1 MNVLVSDLVALPTP
15 AQAQDLA
22 QRRAQRLQRQQ
33 TVGEARRSLV
43 LEAARAV
50 FESQGLEGASM
61 REIAKR
67 AGYTPGALY
76 SYFESKEAI
85 YGALLE
91 ASLERLQAAVDAA
104 REPQNT
110 GKNASS
116 TAKNA
121 AKTAA
126 RHTPARNTPAQYT
139 PEETLVIKARAWFSF
154 FAQNPRD
161 LDLGFYLVHGMAPR
175 GLTTELNQALNARL
189 LAALQPCEDAMVA
202 LGLDADA
209 ARAENAALFAHG
221 VGLLLLQHTRRIKL
235 FAQQAEGLF
244 DTYLS
249 HLVAR
254 LAPQGSQA
262 QASANPPIQADQP
275 DLFGR

>member
-1 MNVLVSDLVALPTP
+1 MEVRLSELVALPNDVE
-15 AQAQDLA
+15 AQALA

-33 TVGEARRSLV
+33 TVGEARRALV
-43 LEAARAV
+43 LEAARTV
-50 FESQGLEGASM
+50 FEEQGLEGASI

-91 ASLERLQAAVDAA
+91 ASLVRLQSAVDEAKA
-104 REPQNT
+104 I
-110 GKNASS
+110 KN
-116 TAKNA
+116 NP
-121 AKTAA
+121 AKTLAVK
-126 RHTPARNTPAQYT
+126 AQ
-139 PEETLVIKARAWFSF
+139 AWFDF

-175 GLTTELNQALNARL
+175 GLTAELNQQLNDQL
-189 LAALQPCEDAMVA
+189 LAALQPCEDAMLA
-202 LGLDADA
+202 LGLDAAA

-235 FAQQAEGLF
+235 FAQQPAWLF
-244 DTYLS
+244 ETYLG
-249 HLVAR
+249 HLLAR
-254 LAPQGSQA
+254 LAPSTTKIEQA
-262 QASANPPIQADQP
+262 